1 MDNIYIKLSF
11 NRLVFIFVGEKVADV
26 PCESPTFS
34 VAWHPKKQLLAYAC
48 DDKDKYERDRD
59 AGTIK
64 LFGIPSDNN

>member
-1 MDNIYIKLSF
+1 M
-11 NRLVFIFVGEKVADV
+11 ADV
-26 PCESPTFS
+26 PCESPAFS
-34 VAWHPKKQLLAYAC
+34 VAWHPKKHLLAYAC

>member
-1 MDNIYIKLSF
+1 M
-11 NRLVFIFVGEKVADV
+11 

-34 VAWHPKKQLLAYAC
+34 VAWHPKKNLLAYAC

-59 AGTIK
+59 AGTVK

>member
-1 MDNIYIKLSF
+1 MNINKCIC
-11 NRLVFIFVGEKVADV
+11 ITGEKVSDV
-26 PCESPTFS
+26 TCESPTFS
-34 VAWHPKKQLLAYAC
+34 VAWHPRKNLLAYAC